1 MDVGSILSSIAH
13 MSIGELIIAGIIVI
27 VTAWLYLDP
36 EHRTKFFLSNPS
48 MAITLWSIAVLLSG
62 TWYAFEPLHQFAI
75 VFVALPWL
83 IMCTFAYGFRL
94 YFYILNRMIEEYRKG
109 KVDRGRQKVSW
120 RNFLK

>member
-1 MDVGSILSSIAH
+1 MDVGEIFHAIAS
-13 MSIGELIIAGIIVI
+13 MSVGELIIAGIIII
-27 VTAWLYLDP
+27 VTAWLYSDP

-48 MAITLWSIAVLLSG
+48 MAITIWSMAVLLSG

-94 YFYILNRMIEEYRKG
+94 YFYILNRMIEEYKKG
-109 KVDRGRQKVSW
+109 VARTGSKKISW
-120 RNFLK
+120 RDFVR